1 MKRIVLAFL
10 GTVAGLVALLSFKS
24 HSPTSGVNLAL
35 PPAGGSA
42 GSAGSQSSSAPSA
55 GGSSGSGSGGS
66 GAGNSSSQG
75 SSKSSSSS
83 GQAGTQSI
91 NGTAVETPYG
101 VVQIKLTVNG
111 QKITDVSYVQ
121 LTAYDGRS
129 QEINS
134 YAAPILVQETL
145 SAQSANINAVS
156 GATFTSEGYAQSL
169 QSALDQ
175 AGIK

>member
-1 MKRIVLAFL
+1 MIDPVKRIALAFL
-10 GTVAGLVALLSFKS
+10 GTAAGLAALLSFKS
-24 HSPTSGVNLAL
+24 HSPTSGANLAM
-35 PPAGGSA
+35 PPG
-42 GSAGSQSSSAPSA
+42 
-55 GGSSGSGSGGS
+55 GGSSGSGSQSSSASGTSGGS
-66 GAGNSSSQG
+66 GSGSGSGRSSSKG
-75 SSKSSSSS
+75 SSKSPSSS

-91 NGTAVETPYG
+91 TGTAIETPYG
-101 VVQIKLTVNG
+101 VVQLKVTVSG

-129 QEINS
+129 QQINS
-134 YAAPILVQETL
+134 YAAPILVQETM

-156 GATFTSEGYAQSL
+156 GATFTSEGYVQSL